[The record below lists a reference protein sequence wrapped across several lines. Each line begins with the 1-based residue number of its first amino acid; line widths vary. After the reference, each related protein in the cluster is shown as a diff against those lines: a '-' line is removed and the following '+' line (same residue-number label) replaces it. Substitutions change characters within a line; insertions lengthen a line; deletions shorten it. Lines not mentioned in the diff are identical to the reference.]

1 MLLMKQRKPPS
12 ITDLIEIINEKKVYL
27 FLFFLTGVLI
37 STYITTKNSSKY
49 LMNFKLIEQYFPISD
64 EIKSQIRS
72 KFLISINDKNELAIY
87 SPNEKL
93 KKKLLNKSLKI
104 NAELNSKNITGEQLY
119 SFEIKV
125 TGNDLE
131 TSDQLFFSDS
141 IVELFKNLEKDIKE
155 EMIKNLSYESSVKV
169 DNFLEKLS
177 SVLALK
183 SNDDLEVK
191 INSDLGDLVISLDE
205 RDDVDLKELLNL
217 FVLSKEKKQL
227 DETVK
232 NSNLIDIS
240 YLKIE
245 ALDFF
250 EIHPKKIQFEKE
262 KVKNETLITIP
273 LLFLFFGV
281 FIFSL
286 NRFF

>member
-1 MLLMKQRKPPS
+1 MKQRKPPS

-245 ALDFF
+245 TLDFF